1 MRDPMLTLAFD
12 VEVGE
17 WMSYYPSPKVTA
29 KAREN
34 QHSQPSIF
42 REGRIFSW
50 KKDGKEA
57 WFTHLEMDLNVT

>member
-1 MRDPMLTLAFD
+1 MD
-12 VEVGE
+12 VLP
-17 WMSYYPSPKVTA
+17 PSLKVTA

-57 WFTHLEMDLNVT
+57 WFTHREMDLNVT